1 MTKTMEEVNDEL
13 GREDYDYAVV
23 ETLYDSV
30 SFDRGIAIDGRE
42 VHIVEKECEY
52 PGCSCDRQAQ
62 TIRVYPE
69 GQDEFSYECQNPNC
83 LNFHG
88 GR

>member
-1 MTKTMEEVNDEL
+1 MEAVNDDL

-30 SFDRGIAIDGRE
+30 SFRRGLGSGGRE

-52 PGCSCDRQAQ
+52 AGCSCNRQAQ

-69 GQDEFSYECQNPNC
+69 ARDEFSYECQNPDC

-88 GR
+88 DR